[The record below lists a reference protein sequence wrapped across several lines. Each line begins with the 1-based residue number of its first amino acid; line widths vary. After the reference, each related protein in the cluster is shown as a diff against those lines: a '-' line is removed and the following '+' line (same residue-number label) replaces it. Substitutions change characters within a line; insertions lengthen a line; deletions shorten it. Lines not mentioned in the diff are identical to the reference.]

1 MLITVYPITSK
12 KSHQFHRLILQQTGH
27 MIPLLRSFRACA
39 TLAVGKVCKI
49 NANAIEK
56 FVPEKKGEMQQRFPG
71 GAETCSNSW
80 SGNHSLKKIINK

>member
-1 MLITVYPITSK
+1 MKTIHVNHSLSNNLKKITPISPT
-12 KSHQFHRLILQQTGH
+12 HPPADGH
-27 MIPLLRSFRACA
+27 MIPLLWSFRACA

-80 SGNHSLKKIINK
+80 SGNHSL